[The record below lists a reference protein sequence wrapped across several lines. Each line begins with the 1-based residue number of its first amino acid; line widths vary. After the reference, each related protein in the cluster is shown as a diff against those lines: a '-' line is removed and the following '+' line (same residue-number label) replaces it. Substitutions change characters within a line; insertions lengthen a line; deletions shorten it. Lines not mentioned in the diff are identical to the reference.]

1 MNIFQPFFTYFMWQ
15 PQINVLRLTYQI
27 TQDMGYSII
36 LMAIV
41 LNIPIIYV
49 YAKSF
54 LSLQKQRSLAPKM
67 RAIQI
72 KYKDDPMEM
81 RKQLVGFNKKHG
93 IDSSGLFFTIIF
105 QIVILAGLYSLIQEI
120 GTKQSNYLYSWAWG
134 SDVFTFPTKIFN
146 GPKLNDSVHGYLWI
160 TVLTSLNAYMQG
172 LATFKWFPQIKLKP
186 APDQTEEQ
194 IQQAEAME
202 KSQSFLIMYFTPIMY
217 LVINYSLPLGL
228 GIYNLVSTSLTL
240 LRLVAVSF
248 YFRNHTKE
256 LIKQMD
262 ETDPDES
269 DVYVVDVDGK
279 AITSRDETDN
289 VVDVESKIKPKKIV
303 TAKAGKNRK
312 KK

>member
-1 MNIFQPFFTYFMWQ
+1 MNPFQLFFTYFMWQ
-15 PQINVLRLTYQI
+15 PQINVLRFTYEI
-27 TQDMGYSII
+27 TNDMGYAII
-36 LMAIV
+36 LMAIA
-41 LNIPIIYV
+41 LNIPIMYV

-67 RAIQI
+67 RAIQA

-134 SDVFTFPTKIFN
+134 TDVFTFPTKIFN
-146 GPKLNDSVHGYLWI
+146 GPNLNDKVHNHLWI
-160 TVLTSLNAYMQG
+160 TVLTSINAYMQG

-194 IQQAEAME
+194 AQQAEAME

-240 LRLVAVSF
+240 IRLVAVSF
-248 YFRNHTKE
+248 YYRNHTKE

-262 ETDPDES
+262 ETDPDET
-269 DVYVVDVDGK
+269 DIYVAEVDGK
-279 AITSRDETDN
+279 AISSRDEVEN
-289 VVDVESKIKPKKIV
+289 VVDVEAKVKPKKV
-303 TAKAGKNRK
+303 ATKKTAKSK
-312 KK
+312 KKK